1 MKRIHS
7 AQVDKGQDG
16 YTDKVSGRPAV
27 PHGLRATFST
37 WGNDHTEYPPELIEH
52 ALAHKVGSDVA
63 RAYARGSAL
72 DRRFDLMERW
82 ADVVTGKSLEHKDTD
97 KNNVV
102 SIVREGA

>member
-72 DRRFDLMERW
+72 QRRFELMERW
-82 ADVVTGKSLEHKDTD
+82 AEVVTGKVAFDAEKTTD
-97 KNNVV
+97 NVV
-102 SIVREGA
+102 SIAEVS